1 MGVFVRSIFAHGA
14 AADSAL
20 RRGDELLAVNGFPL
34 AGTTHAEALQMF
46 RLVGRGDVVLHVR
59 RALGDRQHSS
69 ALLGEGA
76 HHPDCPKS
84 GRRSASADS
93 CGRPEHFLL
102 RTKRRLGRLAAAGGS
117 RMARAKVVLKRR
129 AAAERLGLGIAVESD
144 EADGRVLAVR
154 VEQVDAGSPAARAG
168 VQPGDRIVRVDGRA
182 LDGLPRAACLG
193 LFQHAA
199 LITTL
204 TIVPAQTLAA
214 PPPDAPAA
222 EQADGP
228 IAVEADGRRKTRETA
243 NETTDEMSR
252 STTPERERDGHG
264 DGGSE
269 REDGENHRRSFHAL
283 VGKFDASARSVGP
296 TRRSFSAAA
305 APLVNAVAAQMPAPS
320 TPPAAA
326 ARDYEPVFPRNRES
340 SVFELIRQ
348 FDSRAQNAT
357 SGGSRKSSVV
367 NCSPKP
373 PKEKDEALQQPLQ
386 QPPEQPNDPSDHPPP
401 SPPSPIAQSAPCT
414 LENLSLHER
423 RASFG
428 ALPLPPAPHS
438 PTTSESSS
446 GVHSLLSATT
456 NDARFLSPVDKETRG
471 LRKALVHE
479 APTDDEVATIRA
491 FLGADF
497 AAFEL
502 FGVVLYRPR
511 SYEAGSVGL
520 ILTAHPSA
528 GHALVQRV
536 VTAGIADKDE
546 RLRVRD
552 VLFFVNHK
560 FTGNVAIHTVR
571 EWLKAPSPH
580 VKLIVGRPLSARP

>member
-1 MGVFVRSIFAHGA
+1 
-14 AADSAL
+14 
-20 RRGDELLAVNGFPL
+20 
-34 AGTTHAEALQMF
+34 
-46 RLVGRGDVVLHVR
+46 
-59 RALGDRQHSS
+59 
-69 ALLGEGA
+69 
-76 HHPDCPKS
+76 
-84 GRRSASADS
+84 
-93 CGRPEHFLL
+93 
-102 RTKRRLGRLAAAGGS
+102 
-117 RMARAKVVLKRR
+117 MARAKVVLKRR

-214 PPPDAPAA
+214 PPPDALAA

-228 IAVEADGRRKTRETA
+228 IAVDADERRKTREAADETA
-243 NETTDEMSR
+243 DQTADEMNR
-252 STTPERERDGHG
+252 STNPDRERDGHG
-264 DGGSE
+264 DDGSE

-283 VGKFDASARSVGP
+283 VGKFDASVRSVCP

-305 APLVNAVAAQMPAPS
+305 AAHVNAAAAQMPAPS

-326 ARDYEPVFPRNRES
+326 PRDYEPVFPRNRES

-348 FDSRAQNAT
+348 FDSRAQSAEQGA
-357 SGGSRKSSVV
+357 SGSRKRSVA
-367 NCSPKP
+367 NSSPKP
-373 PKEKDEALQQPLQ
+373 PKEKDETLQ
-386 QPPEQPNDPSDHPPP
+386 QPPEQPNDPSDHPPT
-401 SPPSPIAQSAPCT
+401 SPPPPIAQSAPCT

-428 ALPLPPAPHS
+428 ALPLPAAPHS

-580 VKLIVGRPLSARP
+580 VKLIIGRPLSARP

>member
-1 MGVFVRSIFAHGA
+1 
-14 AADSAL
+14 
-20 RRGDELLAVNGFPL
+20 
-34 AGTTHAEALQMF
+34 
-46 RLVGRGDVVLHVR
+46 
-59 RALGDRQHSS
+59 
-69 ALLGEGA
+69 
-76 HHPDCPKS
+76 
-84 GRRSASADS
+84 
-93 CGRPEHFLL
+93 
-102 RTKRRLGRLAAAGGS
+102 
-117 RMARAKVVLKRR
+117 MARAKVVLKRR
-129 AAAERLGLGIAVESD
+129 AAADRLGLGIAVESD

-204 TIVPAQTLAA
+204 TIVPAQALAA

-222 EQADGP
+222 EQAGGP
-228 IAVEADGRRKTRETA
+228 IADGRRKTRGTTDETA
-243 NETTDEMSR
+243 DEMSR
-252 STTPERERDGHG
+252 STSPDRERDGHA
-264 DGGSE
+264 DDGSE
-269 REDGENHRRSFHAL
+269 RGEDDDERAEDPENHRRSFHAL
-283 VGKFDASARSVGP
+283 VGKFDASARSVDS
-296 TRRSFSAAA
+296 TRRSSSAAA
-305 APLVNAVAAQMPAPS
+305 APLVNAAAAQMSAPS

-326 ARDYEPVFPRNRES
+326 AHDYEPVFPRNRES

-348 FDSRAQNAT
+348 FDSRAQNGEQAT
-357 SGGSRKSSVV
+357 SGGNRKSSVA
-367 NCSPKP
+367 NSSP
-373 PKEKDEALQQPLQ
+373 PKEKDEQKNETH
-386 QPPEQPNDPSDHPPP
+386 EQPDDRADQPTTSPPP
-401 SPPSPIAQSAPCT
+401 PIAQSAPCT

-471 LRKALVHE
+471 LRKALIHE

-491 FLGADF
+491 FLGADL

-520 ILTAHPSA
+520 ILTAHPTA

-560 FTGNVAIHTVR
+560 FTGNVPIQTVR

-580 VKLIVGRPLSARP
+580 VKLIVGRPLATRP

>member
-1 MGVFVRSIFAHGA
+1 MG
-14 AADSAL
+14 
-20 RRGDELLAVNGFPL
+20 
-34 AGTTHAEALQMF
+34 
-46 RLVGRGDVVLHVR
+46 
-59 RALGDRQHSS
+59 
-69 ALLGEGA
+69 
-76 HHPDCPKS
+76 
-84 GRRSASADS
+84 GRRM
-93 CGRPEHFLL
+93 RHFLL

-154 VEQVDAGSPAARAG
+154 VEQVDADSPAARAG
-168 VQPGDRIVRVDGRA
+168 VQRGDRIVRVDGRA

-204 TIVPAQTLAA
+204 TIVPAQALAA

-228 IAVEADGRRKTRETA
+228 IAVDADGRRKTRETA
-243 NETTDEMSR
+243 DETAHEMSR
-252 STTPERERDGHG
+252 STSPDRERNGHA
-264 DGGSE
+264 DDASD
-269 REDGENHRRSFHAL
+269 REDEQENHRRSFHAL

-296 TRRSFSAAA
+296 TRRSSSAAA
-305 APLVNAVAAQMPAPS
+305 APLVNAAAAQMPAPPS
-320 TPPAAA
+320 PPAAA
-326 ARDYEPVFPRNRES
+326 PRDYEPVFPRNRES

-348 FDSRAQNAT
+348 FDSRAQSVEHTT
-357 SGGSRKSSVV
+357 SGGASNGVRKSSVATS
-367 NCSPKP
+367 SPKP
-373 PKEKDEALQQPLQ
+373 TEESVE
-386 QPPEQPNDPSDHPPP
+386 QPPKQPNDPVDDHADQPTTSPPP
-401 SPPSPIAQSAPCT
+401 PIAQSAPCT

-428 ALPLPPAPHS
+428 ALPLPAAPHS

-520 ILTAHPSA
+520 ILTAHPTA

-560 FTGNVAIHTVR
+560 FTGNVPIHTVR